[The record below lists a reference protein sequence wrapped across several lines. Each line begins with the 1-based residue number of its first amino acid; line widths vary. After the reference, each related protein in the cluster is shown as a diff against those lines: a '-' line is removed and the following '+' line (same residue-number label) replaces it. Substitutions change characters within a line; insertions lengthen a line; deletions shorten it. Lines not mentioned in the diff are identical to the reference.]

1 MQRANWISTLAVL
14 SHEGGYLLAY
24 LYDNYYLQPNAYNE
38 LVEQVQRYDPSYT
51 PESDSIN
58 WYNARELSDYL
69 FELQHAY
76 VALHGSS
83 CTADFDLELYN
94 ESVAA
99 LSPHRTD
106 LLIPDTPYSDPNE
119 GLFPDRD
126 AYDRALR
133 DYASYTANGGTLSFL
148 DWLARVYWGDE
159 GSSGS
164 DGNNGGDSGT
174 TEIYTE

>member
-99 LSPHRTD
+99 FRLIEPIYSFQIH
-106 LLIPDTPYSDPNE
+106 LIPTLTKVYFLTETRMIEHFGITQVTRPMGE
-119 GLFPDRD
+119 LCRFLIGLPEYIGGMKV
-126 AYDRALR
+126 AQAVMETMEV
-133 DYASYTANGGTLSFL
+133 TAGPP
-148 DWLARVYWGDE
+148 R
-159 GSSGS
+159 
-164 DGNNGGDSGT
+164 
-174 TEIYTE
+174 